1 MSTKGRAYVA
11 DLVLAVA
18 LVGLSFFVIL
28 ESLKLRPS
36 AYEPLGPAFLPRA
49 LGVSL
54 IILAIPIFV
63 QGVKKWRMRP
73 SAGVGDHRAAR
84 SQTESEAT
92 TQESRKRPLLSL
104 FTGFATVVYIFSIR
118 LIGFRI
124 STVVLVLV
132 LGAALYR
139 RERKGRPATFFTIL
153 VVLAVGISQLLY
165 FVFTQILVVN
175 LP

>member
-73 SAGVGDHRAAR
+73 SAGDHRAAR